1 MQLKDCFEKALEAS
15 RELNCVSASK
25 IDRTL
30 TALADA
36 AEKHTDEILEANRED
51 LARMEPSDPMYDRLL
66 LNRERIAGIAADI
79 RNVAS
84 LPSPLGKILSETVRP
99 NGMKIT
105 KVSVPFGVIGV
116 IYEARPNVGFDVF
129 SLCLKSGNA
138 CILKGGSDARCSNEA
153 IVRVIREVLR
163 EQGLDEN
170 CVTLMPAD
178 RAATAELL
186 NAVGYVDLIIPRGSK
201 GLIDFVRQNAH
212 VPVIE
217 TGAGICHT
225 YFDRERARPGHRNG
239 SGHLPHLF
247 RPRRRPEKG
256 NRHRT
261 ERQNAP
267 RKRMQRARLPRFPS
281 GQARRPGRL
290 MRAAGR
296 QKRRYPCRRRGM
308 ESPER
313 ALSGGTAATGR
324 RTQLRDGVPL
334 LPHVGENGRLGRRGD
349 PTHRALLVAA
359 QRSHRIGKPG
369 DDPTVLTAGR
379 RRLRIRQRIDRLYGR
394 RPVRPRSRNR
404 DQHAEAACPRPYG
417 ASGADLLQIH
427 RRRRRTNPR
436 LTVPSGS
443 GHRPPAGRIQDKT
456 IHCHRIRTPIRPRLR
471 PVSNFL
477 REKTFPA
484 ITF

>member
-217 TGAGICHT
+217 TGAGICVVRAINIIQDDL
-225 YFDRERARPGHRNG
+225 FDMDTIPFVSGLILPAVSEQLVVFGLHDIDKQIVAVFLPRLERKRELARNNVAAVEGMGERAD
-239 SGHLPHLF
+239 
-247 RPRRRPEKG
+247 
-256 NRHRT
+256 
-261 ERQNAP
+261 
-267 RKRMQRARLPRFPS
+267 ARYATDEFVVGVRF
-281 GQARRPGRL
+281 
-290 MRAAGR
+290 
-296 QKRRYPCRRRGM
+296 K
-308 ESPER
+308 
-313 ALSGGTAATGR
+313 
-324 RTQLRDGVPL
+324 
-334 LPHVGENGRLGRRGD
+334 
-349 PTHRALLVAA
+349 
-359 QRSHRIGKPG
+359 
-369 DDPTVLTAGR
+369 
-379 RRLRIRQRIDRLYGR
+379 
-394 RPVRPRSRNR
+394 
-404 DQHAEAACPRPYG
+404 
-417 ASGADLLQIH
+417 LLQH
-427 RRRRRTNPR
+427 F
-436 LTVPSGS
+436 
-443 GHRPPAGRIQDKT
+443 D
-456 IHCHRIRTPIRPRLR
+456 
-471 PVSNFL
+471 
-477 REKTFPA
+477 
-484 ITF
+484 